1 MPTDELLKQA
11 KKLRPGD
18 HLVALYQS
26 ENEIADYVSTYI
38 HSALLRNER
47 CIYITDD
54 FDTSLVLEK
63 LHALTNSL
71 KKDEDLRIL
80 TKAET
85 YSKNG
90 KFNPDKLI
98 TMIKKLANEAIAD
111 GYSGLAIT
119 GEISWV
125 LDYED
130 GERLIIEY
138 EWKLNEYIFNTY
150 PVSALCRYNI
160 NKFSDEMIKNII
172 QLHPIIV
179 WRNRIHENPYYIPPL
194 GFKDNVIAKYQVE
207 TWLENI
213 YSFTSTK
220 DRFRVIIENNEEQI
234 RQLHKDM
241 TNGVMVAL
249 LKILETHDTYTKD
262 HCNNVSA
269 LALRLADSIN
279 ATEEFKAKLYYAA
292 LVHDIGKTL
301 IPKEILN
308 KPSKLTEEE
317 FDQIKTHPIIGANAL
332 SEIKEMH
339 EIEQAILH
347 HHERFDGFGY
357 PDNLK
362 GEDIPLMSRI
372 ISICDSYDA
381 MINERPYRKAQT
393 HSYAINEII
402 MCANKQYDGFLV
414 DHFVSLFAIS

>member
-26 ENEIADYVSTYI
+26 ENEIADYVTTYI

-54 FDTSLVLEK
+54 LDTSLVQEK
-63 LHALTNSL
+63 IYSLTKSL
-71 KKDEDLRIL
+71 NKVNDVEIL
-80 TKAET
+80 TTANT

-98 TMIKKLANEAIAD
+98 TMIKELANEAIAD
-111 GYSGLAIT
+111 GYTGLAIT

-130 GERLIIEY
+130 GESLIIEY
-138 EWKLNEYIFNTY
+138 EWKLNEYIFNSY
-150 PVSALCRYNI
+150 QVSALCRYNI
-160 NKFSDEMIKNII
+160 HKFSDEMIKNII

-179 WRNRIHENPYYIPPL
+179 WRNRIHENPYYIPPQ
-194 GFKDNVIAKYQVE
+194 GFKDNLIAKYQVE

-213 YSFTSTK
+213 YKFTSTK

-234 RQLHKDM
+234 RQLHKNM
-241 TNGVMVAL
+241 TNGVMAAL

-262 HCNNVSA
+262 HCNNVST
-269 LALRLADSIN
+269 LALKLADRIN
-279 ATEEFKAKLYYAA
+279 ASEEFKAKLYYAA
-292 LVHDIGKTL
+292 LVHDIGKSL

-308 KPSKLTEEE
+308 KPGKLTDEEYE
-317 FDQIKTHPIIGANAL
+317 QIKKHPIIGANAL

-347 HHERFDGFGY
+347 HHERFDGYGY

-362 GEDIPLMSRI
+362 GEVIPLMSRI

-381 MINERPYRKAQT
+381 MINERPYRRAQSHT
-393 HSYAINEII
+393 YAINEIVT
-402 MCANKQYDGFLV
+402 CANKQYDGFLV
-414 DHFVSLFAIS
+414 DHFVAMFKTN